1 MATHPGMP
9 RNVMPPGFEDDPMAP
24 QNIQCL
30 WRGGRAAL
38 IQTK

>member
-1 MATHPGMP
+1 MAAHPGMP
-9 RNVMPPGFEDDPMAP
+9 RNVMPPGFEDDPMAA

-30 WRGGRAAL
+30 QRGGGVAL